1 MTVVELRHKL
11 FDISD
16 QNKEVEIDTIRTCA
30 SEVEWN
36 QDIGDYHLMEQ
47 PDRVAIIVNLGEE
60 VKFPTNPR
68 NSFQWH
74 DAKEELPEPYVD
86 VLVVTEKGKYVVT
99 SMYEHKDRTYWKSNW
114 GGSITH
120 WMYLPDLKGGK
131 A

>member
-1 MTVVELRHKL
+1 MTVIELRHKL

-30 SEVEWN
+30 SAVEWN

-47 PDRVAIIVNLGEE
+47 HDRVAIIVNLGEE

-68 NSFQWH
+68 
-74 DAKEELPEPYVD
+74 
-86 VLVVTEKGKYVVT
+86 
-99 SMYEHKDRTYWKSNW
+99 
-114 GGSITH
+114 
-120 WMYLPDLKGGK
+120 KGGE